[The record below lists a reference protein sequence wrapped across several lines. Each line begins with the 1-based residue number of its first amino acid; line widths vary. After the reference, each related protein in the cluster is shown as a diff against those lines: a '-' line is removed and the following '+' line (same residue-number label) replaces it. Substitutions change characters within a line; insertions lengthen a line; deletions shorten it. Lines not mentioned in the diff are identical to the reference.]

1 MPDIGFWLA
10 HLQEMTIS
18 CTQGIRS
25 IHEFRHILVTDVQ
38 HPLQHA
44 RHLFLGSLS
53 LSRNGHLD
61 FQRGILMNRHI
72 MMDSCS
78 NGYSLSPPQFQHRL
92 DVLSKD
98 RSLDGHLIRE
108 ILINDTG
115 NTLEDFTQSEIR
127 ITLLAH
133 IDDTHDYQLSL
144 ITCHPD
150 DPIAHHIGSRVNT
163 KNDFFYFIHRSIYGL

>member
-1 MPDIGFWLA
+1 MCCTVEGSHQLGSRSRHRGAASNPCLIFRSIILPAAIMPGIGFWLA

-25 IHEFRHILVTDVQ
+25 IHEFRHILITDVQ

-44 RHLFLGSLS
+44 RHLLLGSLS

-78 NGYSLSPPQFQHRL
+78 NGYSLSPPNFSIDWTFFPKKGASMAISSGRYSSMIP
-92 DVLSKD
+92 VTRSK
-98 RSLDGHLIRE
+98 
-108 ILINDTG
+108 ILPN
-115 NTLEDFTQSEIR
+115 R
-127 ITLLAH
+127 
-133 IDDTHDYQLSL
+133 
-144 ITCHPD
+144 
-150 DPIAHHIGSRVNT
+150 R
-163 KNDFFYFIHRSIYGL
+163 